1 MIFIWEAVY
10 VVLLLIPTFVTI
22 FWVARVTKRERAKS
36 VVPFAELQRRPA
48 GESGRLKLEKYS
60 DDLNTWLMAIVFI
73 PVALALVLA
82 TQRETNVATITLFLI
97 ADVIVA
103 AVAWR
108 KLRSLLRER
117 ACYRLGFEGERY
129 VAEELNQLMA
139 DGFRV
144 FHDVPFDNYNLDH
157 VLVGPPGVFV
167 IETKTRRKPVS
178 DEGEKA
184 YKVTFDGAVLHF
196 PKGSDTDA
204 LEQVRR
210 NRDTL
215 SKWLSSATGD
225 RVRARGILTIP
236 GWFVEQIVPSAD
248 VQCLNPKQI
257 RSAVL
262 RITQVPLT
270 AEQIQRASHQLEQKC
285 KLAIG

>member
-1 MIFIWEAVY
+1 VIIVLVY
-10 VVLLLIPTFVTI
+10 ILFLLIPIFVI
-22 FWVARVTKRERAKS
+22 FWVVRATKRERAKS

-48 GESGRLKLEKYS
+48 GESARLKLEKYS
-60 DDLNTWLMAIVFI
+60 DDLDTWLMAIVFI
-73 PVALALVLA
+73 PVALALILA
-82 TQRETNVATITLFLI
+82 TQRKTNIATITLFLI
-97 ADVIVA
+97 AVAIVA
-103 AVAWR
+103 TVSWR
-108 KLRSLLRER
+108 KIRSLLRGR
-117 ACYRLGFEGERY
+117 DGYRLGFEGVRY

-178 DEGEKA
+178 NGGEKA
-184 YKVTFDGAVLHF
+184 YKVTFDGAILHF
-196 PKGSDTDA
+196 PKGPDTDA
-204 LEQVRR
+204 LDQVRR

-215 SKWLSSATGD
+215 SKWWSSATGD
-225 RVRARGILTIP
+225 RIKARGILTIP
-236 GWFVEQIVPSAD
+236 GWFVEQIAPSAD

-262 RITQVPLT
+262 RMTQVPLT

-285 KLAIG
+285 KLPIG

>member
-1 MIFIWEAVY
+1 M
-10 VVLLLIPTFVTI
+10 VLLLIPTFVTI

>member
-1 MIFIWEAVY
+1 MIFLVY
-10 VVLLLIPTFVTI
+10 ILLLLIPIFVI
-22 FWVARVTKRERAKS
+22 FWVARVMKRERAKS
-36 VVPFAELQRRPA
+36 VFPFAELQRRPA
-48 GESGRLKLEKYS
+48 GESTRLKFEKYS
-60 DDLNTWLMAIVFI
+60 DDLDMWLMAITFV
-73 PVALALVLA
+73 PVALALILV
-82 TQRETNVATITLFLI
+82 TQRKTSVAPITLLFLVAI
-97 ADVIVA
+97 IFA
-103 AVAWR
+103 AVAAR
-108 KLRSLLRER
+108 KIRSLLRER

-204 LEQVRR
+204 LDQVRR

-262 RITQVPLT
+262 RMTQVPLT
-270 AEQIQRASHQLEQKC
+270 AQQIQRASHQLEQKC
-285 KLAIG
+285 KLPIG